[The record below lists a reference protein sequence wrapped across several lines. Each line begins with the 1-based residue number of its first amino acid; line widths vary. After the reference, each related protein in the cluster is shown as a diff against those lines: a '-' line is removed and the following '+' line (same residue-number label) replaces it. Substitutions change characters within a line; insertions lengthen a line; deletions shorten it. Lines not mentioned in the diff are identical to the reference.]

1 MASKEIKLSCR
12 NVWKVYGKS
21 PDDFFNKNNGNVSDP
36 LKLAQEMNHKEHI
49 VANANVSF
57 DVHVG
62 EIFVIMG
69 LSGSGKS
76 TIIRCLSRLVEPTAG
91 EVILDN
97 EDLLKKSHKE
107 LTEIRRHKMGMVFQN
122 FGLIPHLNVIENIA
136 FPLKIQNFNKD
147 TCFEKAKKVIELVG
161 LEGREE
167 NYPSQLSGGQQQRVG
182 IARAIVKNPVLLLA
196 DEPVASLDPMISKSI
211 MILLRDIG
219 REIGITVICNLHQ
232 VDLALNYSD
241 RIIGLSGGR
250 IVLNKL
256 TSDIDEAYIRNIYR
270 DQDHGLFF

>member
-1 MASKEIKLSCR
+1 MLLKIQGLK
-12 NVWKVYGKS
+12 KTF
-21 PDDFFNKNNGNVSDP
+21 DDGTQALRGVDLTVKHGEF
-36 LKLAQEMNHKEHI
+36 I
-49 VANANVSF
+49 VVL
-57 DVHVG
+57 G
-62 EIFVIMG
+62 P
-69 LSGSGKS
+69 SGSGKTTLLRS
-76 TIIRCLSRLVEPTAG
+76 INGLVQPDSGSINFKDKIISQTTLPFLRKRT
-91 EVILDN
+91 
-97 EDLLKKSHKE
+97 
-107 LTEIRRHKMGMVFQN
+107 GMVFQDFN
-122 FGLIPHLNVIENIA
+122 LVDRLSAINNVLTGLLDTSNKLMSMFYLFTREQKLLALNCLER
-136 FPLKIQNFNKD
+136 
-147 TCFEKAKKVIELVG
+147 VG
-161 LEGREE
+161 LLDKAYARAD
-167 NYPSQLSGGQQQRVG
+167 QLSGGQKQRVG

>member
-1 MASKEIKLSCR
+1 MLLKIQGLK
-12 NVWKVYGKS
+12 KTF
-21 PDDFFNKNNGNVSDP
+21 DDGTQALRGVDLDVKHGEF
-36 LKLAQEMNHKEHI
+36 I
-49 VANANVSF
+49 VVL
-57 DVHVG
+57 G
-62 EIFVIMG
+62 P
-69 LSGSGKS
+69 SGSGKTTLLRS
-76 TIIRCLSRLVEPTAG
+76 INGLVQPDYGSINFKDKIISQKTLP
-91 EVILDN
+91 ILR
-97 EDLLKKSHKE
+97 KR
-107 LTEIRRHKMGMVFQN
+107 TGMVFQDFN
-122 FGLIPHLNVIENIA
+122 LVDRLSAINNVLTGLLDTSNKLMSMFYLFTREQKLLALNCLER
-136 FPLKIQNFNKD
+136 
-147 TCFEKAKKVIELVG
+147 VG
-161 LEGREE
+161 LLDKAYARAD
-167 NYPSQLSGGQQQRVG
+167 QLSGGQKQRVG

-219 REIGITVICNLHQ
+219 REVGITVICNLHQ

>member
-1 MASKEIKLSCR
+1 MLLKIQGLK
-12 NVWKVYGKS
+12 KTF
-21 PDDFFNKNNGNVSDP
+21 DDGTQALRGVDLTVKHGEF
-36 LKLAQEMNHKEHI
+36 I
-49 VANANVSF
+49 VVL
-57 DVHVG
+57 G
-62 EIFVIMG
+62 P
-69 LSGSGKS
+69 SGSGKTTLLRS
-76 TIIRCLSRLVEPTAG
+76 INGLVQPDSGSINFEDKIISQTTLPFLRKRT
-91 EVILDN
+91 
-97 EDLLKKSHKE
+97 
-107 LTEIRRHKMGMVFQN
+107 GMVFQDFN
-122 FGLIPHLNVIENIA
+122 LVDRLSAINNVLTGLLDTSNKLMSMFYLFTREQKLLALNCLER
-136 FPLKIQNFNKD
+136 
-147 TCFEKAKKVIELVG
+147 VG
-161 LEGREE
+161 LLDKAYARAD
-167 NYPSQLSGGQQQRVG
+167 QLSGGQKQRVG

-219 REIGITVICNLHQ
+219 REIGLTVICNLHQ